1 MAESSSLVLE
11 EYLSRADDR
20 FLAALRNFHD
30 PKKLVSVV
38 DRWKRDHRP
47 WARQQ
52 IFDYLDQPLNTLG
65 HEVVVKRLFKHAE
78 ERNDD
83 ELMAAFAVAF
93 DRLVRRVRKKQYHYD
108 WRTRASWEEE
118 RLVVP
123 RNALPHVDAKSRI
136 TQNPKTLE
144 KIIVGRKVPKNGLLF
159 SYHTRYHLRRR
170 AWRYFRRKGDQKPA
184 EYCAAVAQML
194 RRYTDEMVAS
204 GESLI
209 DSWSLMHACF
219 FGSDVLRI
227 TASKIDVRADRS
239 LAEMD
244 AAPDF
249 PHLWRE
255 KRATRV
261 LVGLLSTAQS
271 RAVRV
276 WAMQLLRRDHVDNFA
291 DFTAEELLPLL
302 DHEDGEVQTFAA
314 EMLERSTTLGKLE
327 LATWLRLLETRNIA
341 ALEIIARLMEQHVQ
355 PDRLTLEQMVD
366 IAIAA
371 PVPVARLGLRF
382 LQSRRIESPADRAT
396 ISRLS
401 NAKSAGVAG
410 EITTWA
416 LSILGAPD
424 VYDVDT
430 VSRFFDSLLRPA
442 RDAAWSWLVGATLA
456 SPSAGRNEGDT
467 SVAPTRSRGYDDPA
481 LWSRLIETP
490 YDDLRFHVVKELER
504 RTTLPGTSI
513 TQIAVVWTTVLLNIH
528 RGGRAKLAALKQIS
542 RAIVEDPAR
551 AEPLLPVLAVAI
563 RSVRLPEVRTGLSA
577 VVAAVEMHPPLADA
591 VARYL
596 PEMELAQ
603 EAAV

>member
-1 MAESSSLVLE
+1 MAESSLVLE

-20 FLAALRNFHD
+20 FLPALRDFHD
-30 PKKLVSVV
+30 PKKLVSIVE
-38 DRWKRDHRP
+38 RWKRDHRP
-47 WARQQ
+47 WARKQ
-52 IFDYLDQPLNTLG
+52 ILDYLDQPMNVLG

-78 ERNDD
+78 ERGDD

-93 DRLVRRVRKKQYHYD
+93 DRLVRRVRKRQYHYD
-108 WRTRASWEEE
+108 WRTRASWEDE
-118 RLVVP
+118 RLVSPRNTLPRVEQKPRFGINPMTGRRIEIPPRVP
-123 RNALPHVDAKSRI
+123 RKS
-136 TQNPKTLE
+136 KMA
-144 KIIVGRKVPKNGLLF
+144 LLF

-194 RRYTDEMVAS
+194 RRYTDDHIAS
-204 GESLI
+204 GESLL

-219 FGSDVLRI
+219 FHSDVLNI
-227 TASKIDVRADRS
+227 DASKINVKADRS
-239 LAEMD
+239 LAEME

-249 PHLWRE
+249 PELWRD

-276 WAMQLLRRDHVDNFA
+276 WAMQLLRRDHIDNFA

-366 IAIAA
+366 IATAA

-382 LQSRRIESPADRAT
+382 LQLRRIDSAADRAT

-401 NAKSAGVAG
+401 NARSAGVAG
-410 EITTWA
+410 EITRWA
-416 LSILGAPD
+416 LSILGGAD

-430 VSRFFDSLLRPA
+430 VSRFFDSFQRPA
-442 RDAAWSWLVGATLA
+442 RDAASHCLVGA
-456 SPSAGRNEGDT
+456 E
-467 SVAPTRSRGYDDPA
+467 
-481 LWSRLIETP
+481 
-490 YDDLRFHVVKELER
+490 
-504 RTTLPGTSI
+504 PGS
-513 TQIAVVWTTVLLNIH
+513 
-528 RGGRAKLAALKQIS
+528 
-542 RAIVEDPAR
+542 
-551 AEPLLPVLAVAI
+551 
-563 RSVRLPEVRTGLSA
+563 
-577 VVAAVEMHPPLADA
+577 
-591 VARYL
+591 
-596 PEMELAQ
+596 
-603 EAAV
+603 